1 MSKSKLFLNIKEAKM
16 PEDYIVEALIVSVGD
31 VQNIEYEDKK
41 SGQPKAFT
49 KFLLEAQIGDEI
61 HTLQAN
67 GKAHTLLEVGSRYTL
82 AIRPNPNERYE
93 DSIRNITFLGKGN
106 GTMPT
111 VTPTPKPVQMP
122 RQPVVNSGVTTTSPR
137 PDFAS
142 RWREWNT
149 HARLAQMQATE
160 RVSLFVNLAKE
171 GKLQTDDGEVVD
183 ALRKNTIESWFTQE
197 IDRYWKELEERIPK
211 DAFGDLGE
219 SRKGVDDA
227 NDQINQ

>member
-1 MSKSKLFLNIKEAKM
+1 
-16 PEDYIVEALIVSVGD
+16 
-31 VQNIEYEDKK
+31 
-41 SGQPKAFT
+41 
-49 KFLLEAQIGDEI
+49 
-61 HTLQAN
+61 
-67 GKAHTLLEVGSRYTL
+67 
-82 AIRPNPNERYE
+82 
-93 DSIRNITFLGKGN
+93 
-106 GTMPT
+106 
-111 VTPTPKPVQMP
+111 
-122 RQPVVNSGVTTTSPR
+122 
-137 PDFAS
+137 
-142 RWREWNT
+142 
-149 HARLAQMQATE
+149 MQATE